1 MKKIDIFSE
10 YKCRY
15 CNREADIFI
24 VLKGHG
30 ESIPL
35 CSFHSII
42 SLMEDD
48 NSRETGTIKKIKNV
62 SRGGK
67 DVKESYGT

>member
-15 CNREADIFI
+15 CDREADIFI

-42 SLMEDD
+42 SLMGDD
-48 NSRETGTIKKIKNV
+48 DSGKTSTIKKMENV
-62 SRGGK
+62 SGGGQ